1 MSDKR
6 VAFILASTDIGA
18 IIVNRLDCNP
28 EKGFGV
34 GAQLLET
41 SGYEDGEFHFVA
53 VLLDLRRR
61 YRNDGVVALDCG
73 ANIGAHTI
81 RWARHMRGWGEV
93 ISFEAQERVFYA
105 LAGNIALSNCFN
117 ARAVHAVVSN
127 EGGWKYIPQLDHRI
141 PGSFGSLEVVKSYRD
156 PDVGQEI
163 DYVNNLARTPMVTLD
178 ELGLARVDL
187 LKIDVEGMEPEV
199 LQGARGTIRRNR
211 PVIIAEWI
219 KCNAATLHE
228 VLLDWDYNQYQVGM
242 NILAVPKEDS
252 IVEHIEVMDDKIAL
266 KP

>member
-1 MSDKR
+1 MRRR
-6 VAFILASTDIGA
+6 VAFVLASTDIGA

-34 GAQLLET
+34 GAELLET
-41 SGYEDGEFHFVA
+41 SGYEEGEYRFGTCI
-53 VLLDLRRR
+53 LDLRRK
-61 YRNDGVVALDCG
+61 YRDDGVVALDCG
-73 ANIGAHTI
+73 ANVGVHTI
-81 RWARHMRGWGEV
+81 RWARHMHEWGRV
-93 ISFEAQERVFYA
+93 LAFEAQEPVFYA
-105 LAGNIALSNCFN
+105 LAGNIAMCNCFN
-117 ARAVHAVVSN
+117 NARAIHAVVSN
-127 EGGWKYIPQLDHRI
+127 EDGFKYIPQLDHTM

-163 DYVNNLARTPMVTLD
+163 DYVNNLARTPMITID
-178 ELGLARVDL
+178 GLGLPRVDL
-187 LKIDVEGMEPEV
+187 IKIDVEGMEPDV

-228 VLLDWDYNQYQVGM
+228 ILVDWDYNQYQLGQ
-242 NILAVPKEDS
+242 NILAVPKEDP
-252 IVEHIEVMDDKIAL
+252 IIEHIELMEDKIAL